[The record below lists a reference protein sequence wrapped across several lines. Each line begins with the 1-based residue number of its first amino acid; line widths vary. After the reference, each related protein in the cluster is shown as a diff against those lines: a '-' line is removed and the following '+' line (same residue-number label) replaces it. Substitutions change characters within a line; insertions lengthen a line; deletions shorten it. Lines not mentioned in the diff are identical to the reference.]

1 MKLTIVGCSGS
12 FPGPSSPAS
21 CYLLTAHDGRRTW
34 RILLDLGSGALGN
47 LQRYMDLYDI
57 DAVMLSHLHPD
68 HCMDLCGLHVAV
80 RWDPEGW
87 PKDRIPVYSPTVTA
101 DRMAKAYGLP
111 LDPGMREEF
120 DFIRWTPW
128 QAVTV
133 GPFSVTPIPAN
144 HADDEPYS
152 MRVECTEVIDGQE
165 RTVTLCYSGDTDYSP
180 ELVQA
185 ADNVDLFL
193 CEAAFQEG
201 RDEVRGVHLTGKR
214 AGQTATEAGAK
225 RLLLTHLP
233 PWTDANTVLAEA
245 RETYAKDVAAAI
257 AGVHYEVVPD
267 RVESP

>member
-1 MKLTIVGCSGS
+1 
-12 FPGPSSPAS
+12 
-21 CYLLTAHDGRRTW
+21 
-34 RILLDLGSGALGN
+34 
-47 LQRYMDLYDI
+47 MDLYDI

-87 PKDRIPVYSPTVTA
+87 PKDSIPVYSPTVTA

-257 AGVHYEVVPD
+257 AGVHYEVAPD